1 MTVSRFLGENL
12 VADGIIT
19 REQLDRALR
28 EAKAH
33 RELLGQ
39 ALIRLGAAT
48 ADQILL
54 ALARQAGVEVVDL
67 DTAPI
72 DMELVRSFPE
82 SLLRMHK
89 VFPLRRDGHTLT
101 AATSDIG
108 NLTGVDELRRH
119 SNLFVQLVAAG
130 EGQILRHIDRVFGKA
145 GEQPHYAA
153 PERPTVSV
161 ATPDRRAGA
170 APPSGASLTA
180 APAAAVAQAGDDRP
194 ATLVVDELLKKAV
207 TEGASDIHIEPHET
221 AVITRFRYDGLL
233 RSGPKLP
240 KAVYSSVLTRIKILA
255 ELNIAENRLPQDGRI
270 MHTIGDK
277 RLDMRVSCF
286 PTLHGENI
294 AIRVLD
300 KSRSFGLDSLGFPQ
314 VDLSTFRKCIMRPH
328 GLFLVT
334 GPTGSGKTT
343 TLYSALNE
351 INSVE
356 KNIVTLE
363 DPVEYELAG
372 IRQTQINTRAGLTF
386 AVGLRALLR
395 QDPDVMLVGEM
406 RDLETVEIAIRAAMT
421 GHLVFSTL
429 HTNDA
434 LGAIPRLLDMGVP
447 PYLISSALMGVV
459 AQRLVRVIC
468 PQCKSSISSA
478 EAGLHRLGELASRIT
493 ATFAGK
499 GCASCNGTGYRG
511 RVGLFELLSPEG
523 LNIMAAEHDP
533 EALRQQ
539 ALEAQVLVPM
549 TEHAAERISAGV
561 TTVEEVV
568 RTVFSEVEL

>member
-1 MTVSRFLGENL
+1 
-12 VADGIIT
+12 
-19 REQLDRALR
+19 
-28 EAKAH
+28 
-33 RELLGQ
+33 
-39 ALIRLGAAT
+39 
-48 ADQILL
+48 
-54 ALARQAGVEVVDL
+54 
-67 DTAPI
+67 
-72 DMELVRSFPE
+72 
-82 SLLRMHK
+82 

-130 EGQILRHIDRVFGKA
+130 EGQILRHVDRVFGKGQEA
-145 GEQPHYAA
+145 HHAA
-153 PERPTVSV
+153 ERPTVPV
-161 ATPDRRAGA
+161 AASDRRGGA
-170 APPSGASLTA
+170 APSGATLSA

-207 TEGASDIHIEPHET
+207 TEGASDIHIEPHEN

-277 RLDMRVSCF
+277 RLDLRVSCF

-314 VDLSTFRKCIMRPH
+314 GDLATFRKCIMRPH

-372 IRQTQINTRAGLTF
+372 IRQTQINQRAGLTF
-386 AVGLRALLR
+386 AVGLISTRWRLR
-395 QDPDVMLVGEM
+395 SG
-406 RDLETVEIAIRAAMT
+406 
-421 GHLVFSTL
+421 
-429 HTNDA
+429 
-434 LGAIPRLLDMGVP
+434 P
-447 PYLISSALMGVV
+447 P
-459 AQRLVRVIC
+459 
-468 PQCKSSISSA
+468 
-478 EAGLHRLGELASRIT
+478 
-493 ATFAGK
+493 
-499 GCASCNGTGYRG
+499 
-511 RVGLFELLSPEG
+511 
-523 LNIMAAEHDP
+523 
-533 EALRQQ
+533 
-539 ALEAQVLVPM
+539 
-549 TEHAAERISAGV
+549 
-561 TTVEEVV
+561 
-568 RTVFSEVEL
+568 

>member
-1 MTVSRFLGENL
+1 VQATPAVKPFAQTVTVSGQAGEGRTGVTVSRFLGENL
-12 VADGIIT
+12 VADGTIT

-28 EAKAH
+28 ESKAH
-33 RELLGQ
+33 RELIGQ
-39 ALIRLGAAT
+39 TLIRLGAAT

-67 DTAPI
+67 DTASV
-72 DMELVRSFPE
+72 DVQLVRSFPE
-82 SLLRMHK
+82 SILRMHK
-89 VFPLRRDGHTLT
+89 VFPLKRDGHTLT

-119 SNLFVQLVAAG
+119 SNLFVTLVAAG
-130 EGQILRHIDRVFGKA
+130 EGQILRHLDRVFGKTQEPA
-145 GEQPHYAA
+145 HG
-153 PERPTVSV
+153 ERPTVSV
-161 ATPDRRAGA
+161 VADRRGGAPA
-170 APPSGASLTA
+170 APSAAPAPAA
-180 APAAAVAQAGDDRP
+180 APAAQEGDDRP

-207 TEGASDIHIEPHET
+207 TEGSSDIHIEPHEGS
-221 AVITRFRYDGLL
+221 VITRFRYDGLL

-240 KAVYSSVLTRIKILA
+240 KAIYSSVLTRVKILA

-270 MHTIGDK
+270 MHTVGDK
-277 RLDMRVSCF
+277 RLDLRVSCF
-286 PTLHGENI
+286 PTIHGENI

-300 KSRSFGLDSLGFPQ
+300 KSRSFGLDALGFPAA
-314 VDLSTFRKCIMRPH
+314 DLTKFRKCIMRPH

-372 IRQTQINTRAGLTF
+372 IRQTQINPRAGLTF

-434 LGAIPRLLDMGVP
+434 VGAVPRLMDMGVA
-447 PYLISSALMGVV
+447 PYLLSSSLIGVL
-459 AQRLVRVIC
+459 AQRLVRRVRA
-468 PQCKSSISSA
+468 SS
-478 EAGLHRLGELASRIT
+478 RSR
-493 ATFAGK
+493 
-499 GCASCNGTGYRG
+499 
-511 RVGLFELLSPEG
+511 
-523 LNIMAAEHDP
+523 
-533 EALRQQ
+533 
-539 ALEAQVLVPM
+539 
-549 TEHAAERISAGV
+549 
-561 TTVEEVV
+561 
-568 RTVFSEVEL
+568 